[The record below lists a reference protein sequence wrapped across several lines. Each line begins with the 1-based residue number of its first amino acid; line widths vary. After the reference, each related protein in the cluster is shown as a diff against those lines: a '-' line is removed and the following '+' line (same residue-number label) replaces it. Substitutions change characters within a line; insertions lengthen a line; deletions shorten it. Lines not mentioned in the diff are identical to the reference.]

1 MVAGIFRFG
10 YKPVSFPIP
19 AYLSAKGLGQP
30 LRALQSA
37 GRADTGEVI
46 AVPKLI
52 FMRFFSVY
60 LLVLCLLVAPRLG
73 AVYAPIPEL
82 EQGRALTVYLATGAY
97 YDSNIFGAATQEIGS
112 TVYEFNPS
120 VVFNASVDA
129 KTFVSASYRLTFD
142 YEPDRPGKKGLDSH
156 EFTARVAHTFTPLME
171 LDLSDTYQIAKNP
184 ESLLPGTV
192 LNTDQSYRRNQFDA
206 RYAAGLTKRTGLTFK
221 GRTTRYDYE
230 NGALG
235 DSLNHDEYLAGL
247 SLSHAVLPELQT
259 VLEYRHLVINY
270 DSDGDKDKRSDFLL
284 VGADRVMNARLAL
297 TSRLGFEHR
306 RRTGGDNATLP
317 YAELGLKYDYHEGS
331 YVSAGYGYSV
341 EETSNIDL
349 YSDMSVNRFFVNLQ
363 QSVLPRVIA
372 TGSLTWEPSR
382 LNGRPG
388 KHTDS
393 NETNT
398 QLGFALIY
406 QPGKVWSV
414 SATFDYDRINSDDP
428 SRQLKRSRTGLNV
441 KYVF

>member
-1 MVAGIFRFG
+1 MSGMGKTI
-10 YKPVSFPIP
+10 
-19 AYLSAKGLGQP
+19 L
-30 LRALQSA
+30 
-37 GRADTGEVI
+37 
-46 AVPKLI
+46 
-52 FMRFFSVY
+52 MRFFSVY
-60 LLVLCLLVAPRLG
+60 CLLFCLAFGPRLG

-97 YDSNIFGAATQEIGS
+97 YDTNIFGGS
-112 TVYEFNPS
+112 TREISSYVYEFNPS

-129 KTFVSASYRLTFD
+129 KTFVSASYRLSLD
-142 YEPDRPGKKGLDSH
+142 YVPDRPGKKDLDSH

-184 ESLLPGTV
+184 ESLLPGLATV
-192 LNTDQSYRRNQFDA
+192 VNTDQSYRRNQFDA

-230 NGALG
+230 NAALG

-247 SLSHAVLPELQT
+247 SLNHAVLPELQT
-259 VLEYRHLVINY
+259 VLEYRHLIINY
-270 DSDGDKDKRSDFLL
+270 DSASDTKDKRSDFLL
-284 VGADRVMNARLAL
+284 IGADHVVNARLAL
-297 TSRLGFEHR
+297 TSRLGVEHR
-306 RRTGGDNATLP
+306 SRSGGDTATLP
-317 YAELGLKYDYHEGS
+317 YAELGLKYDYHQGS
-331 YVSAGYGYSV
+331 YVSVGYGYSV

-363 QSVLPRVIA
+363 QVVLPRIVA

-382 LNGRPG
+382 LHGRPAI
-388 KHTDS
+388 HADI

-398 QLGFALIY
+398 QLGLALIY
-406 QPGKVWSV
+406 RPGKVWSI
-414 SATFDYDRINSDDP
+414 SATFDHDRINSDDP
-428 SRQLKRSRTGLNV
+428 SRQLKRARTGLNV